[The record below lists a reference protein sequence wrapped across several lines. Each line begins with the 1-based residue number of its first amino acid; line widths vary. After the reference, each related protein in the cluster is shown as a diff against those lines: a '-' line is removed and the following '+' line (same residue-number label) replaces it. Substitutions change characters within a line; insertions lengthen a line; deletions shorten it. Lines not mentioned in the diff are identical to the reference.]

1 MFMAV
6 YSETD
11 SGALPTTEDLSG
23 WASTYGIQFPVMED
37 PGSEIYWR
45 FGTGSLPSMTLLGPG
60 MEVLESGYV
69 APNAVEAYLYPD
81 E

>member
-1 MFMAV
+1 MGV

-11 SGALPTTEDLSG
+11 AGALPTTEDLAG
-23 WASTYGIQFPVMED
+23 WAGTYGIEFPVLED
-37 PGSEIYWR
+37 PNSSIYWR

-60 MEVLESGYV
+60 LEVLETGYV
-69 APNAVEAYLYPD
+69 APDAVEAYIY

>member
-1 MFMAV
+1 MAV

-11 SGALPTTEDLSG
+11 SETLPTTEDLAG

-37 PGSEIYWR
+37 PNSSIYWR

-60 MEVLESGYV
+60 LEVLETGSVDPG
-69 APNAVEAYLYPD
+69 AVEAYID
-81 E
+81 VED

>member
-1 MFMAV
+1 MAV

-11 SGALPTTEDLSG
+11 SGSLPTAEDLAG
-23 WASTYGIQFPVMED
+23 WAGTYGIDFPVMED
-37 PGSEIYWR
+37 PGSEVYWR

-60 MEVLESGYV
+60 LEVLETGWV
-69 APNAVEAYLYPD
+69 DPDAVEKYIY